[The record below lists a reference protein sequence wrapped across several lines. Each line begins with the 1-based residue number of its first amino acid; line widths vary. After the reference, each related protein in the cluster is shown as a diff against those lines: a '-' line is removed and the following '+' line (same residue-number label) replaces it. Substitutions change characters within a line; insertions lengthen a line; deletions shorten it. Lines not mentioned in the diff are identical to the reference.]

1 MTGTRFKLVTLVASL
16 GFLLALGTGG
26 FMIIERMPFLDALF
40 LTVITLS
47 TVGYG
52 TLKPLTISGKIF
64 TIAFIV
70 VGVATF
76 SYHLTQLFRVLV
88 EKGIVEAFGERRMS
102 RRIGELQDHFIV
114 CGHGRIGSIVCAEL
128 RRKGTPLVVVET
140 DPRVVAELET
150 EGVLVLKADAR
161 EEQVLRTAGVE
172 RAKGL
177 IALLPADAD
186 NLYLILAARDLNPS
200 LNIIARANDPSADK
214 RLQRAGANHVISPHR
229 ESGKR
234 IARMILN
241 PHVTDFIEMAT
252 EKQDLQLQM
261 EEFTVKPTS
270 PLAGKTLTE
279 TGLLRK
285 HRILVVAIKRTDGT
299 MAFNPEGSTAIHVG
313 DSLIVLGPAIKQFM
327 T

>member
-1 MTGTRFKLVTLVASL
+1 MAASRFKLVTLVASL
-16 GFLLALGTGG
+16 GLLLALGTGG
-26 FMIIERMPFLDALF
+26 FMIIERMPLLDALF

-52 TLKPLTISGKIF
+52 TLQPLTVAGKIF

-76 SYHLTQLFRVLV
+76 SYHLAQIFRVLV
-88 EKGIVEAFGERRMS
+88 EKGFVEAFGERRMNKK
-102 RRIGELQDHFIV
+102 IEALQDHYIV
-114 CGHGRIGSIVCAEL
+114 CGHGRIGSIVSSEL

-140 DPRVVAELET
+140 DPTIAGELEA

-161 EEQVLRTAGVE
+161 EEQVLRQAGVD

-186 NLYLILAARDLNPS
+186 NLYLILAARDLNPA

-252 EKQDLQLQM
+252 GKQDLQLQM
-261 EEFTVKPTS
+261 EEFTVKPAS

-299 MAFNPEGSTAIHVG
+299 MAFNPQGTTAIHAG
-313 DSLIVLGPAIKQFM
+313 DSLIVLGPAVKEFM

>member
-1 MTGTRFKLVTLVASL
+1 MVLSGVIVSRIDPSIGTVWDGMWWAWVT
-16 GFLLALGTGG
+16 
-26 FMIIERMPFLDALF
+26 M
-40 LTVITLS
+40 S

-52 TLKPLTISGKIF
+52 TLKPLTVAGKIF

-140 DPRVVAELET
+140 DPKVVAELEA

-200 LNIIARANDPSADK
+200 LNIIA
-214 RLQRAGANHVISPHR
+214 
-229 ESGKR
+229 
-234 IARMILN
+234 
-241 PHVTDFIEMAT
+241 IEMAT

-285 HRILVVAIKRTDGT
+285 HKILVVAIKRTDGT
-299 MAFNPEGSTAIHVG
+299 MAFNPEGSTAIHAG

>member
-1 MTGTRFKLVTLVASL
+1 MTPPRSKVFPLLASL
-16 GFLLALGTGG
+16 AALLAAGTIG
-26 FMIIERMPFLDALF
+26 FVAIEGMPPLDALF

-52 TLKPLTISGKIF
+52 TLKPLSVEGKIF

-88 EKGIVEAFGERRMS
+88 EKGFIETFGARRMD
-102 RRIGELQDHFIV
+102 RIIAGLENHYIV
-114 CGHGRIGSIVCAEL
+114 CGHGRIGSTVTAEL
-128 RRKGTPLVVVET
+128 RRKGTPLVVVES
-140 DPRVVAELET
+140 DPRVVAELSGEDMV
-150 EGVLVLKADAR
+150 VLQGDAR
-161 EEQVLRTAGVE
+161 EESVLRHAGVE

-186 NLYLILAARDLNPS
+186 NLYLLLAARDLNPS
-200 LNIIARANDPSADK
+200 LTIIARANDPRADK
-214 RLQRAGANHVISPHR
+214 RLQKAGASHVISPHR
-229 ESGKR
+229 EGGKR

-241 PHVTDFIEMAT
+241 PNVTDFIEMAT
-252 EKQDLQLQM
+252 EKDNLHLQM

-270 PLAGKTLTE
+270 PLAGKTLIE

-285 HRILVVAIKRTDGT
+285 HKILVVAIKRTDGT
-299 MAFNPEGSTAIHVG
+299 MLFNPEGATPIQAG
-313 DSLIVLGPAIKQFM
+313 DALIVLGPAIKQFM